1 MQWSDISFKPA
12 NRVLRQFA
20 GFWILFLG
28 GLACW
33 HGFLRG
39 NTWLAVVLACLAITV
54 GPLGLVKPQAIRWIY
69 VGAMLLAFPI
79 GWLLSRVVLTILF
92 YGVFTPIALLFRI
105 IGRDALGLKKRPES
119 ASYWV
124 LKPRAVGPEDYFR
137 QF

>member
-1 MQWSDISFKPA
+1 MQWSDISFKPEA
-12 NRVLRQFA
+12 RMLRQFA
-20 GFWILFLG
+20 GFWVFFL

-33 HGFLRG
+33 QSYSRG
-39 NTWLAVVLACLAITV
+39 NTWLAVVFASLALTV
-54 GPLGLVKPQAIRWIY
+54 GPAGLVKPQAIRWIY

-92 YGVFTPIALLFRI
+92 YGVFTPIALLFRL
-105 IGRDALGLKKRPES
+105 IGRDALGLKKNGPG

-124 LKPRAVGPEDYFR
+124 VKPRAAGPQDYFH